1 MKFIDNITHD
11 SILLM
16 PNNIK
21 NKVLDYID
29 ENNILKSIK
38 IMTFNDLK
46 KGLLFDYNNETIF
59 NVMKYLDVNY
69 GVAKDYIKNL
79 YYINEERYDNEKLN
93 NLLSLK
99 KYLLHNNLLIIDKLF
114 INLIKSKKK
123 LYIYGFDYI
132 KKFDKYLLSLISDL
146 IEIEYIEKEN
156 KNLKQTVHEF
166 NTIYDEASYVFEN
179 ISKLLSDGIPAN
191 KIYIANY
198 KEEYSFAFK
207 MLMKQYNITI
217 YLPSETSLFKTSVG
231 KFFLDNLDDNLDL
244 LLYKIK
250 KKFYYDKNKDNRNVI
265 DRLSNLVNT
274 YYWCDDINC
283 IKNLIEEEMK
293 NSKINN
299 IHHENEIVTTNII
312 DNVFYHDEYVFLIG
326 FNLGSIPKLKRD
338 EDYINDDI
346 KPEYLE
352 TSNEYNKIVKEQYIK
367 AISNIKNCTITYKLN
382 SPFAT
387 YSKSFLCN
395 LDMFTTV
402 KETEFI
408 SHYSNEY
415 NKLYLSKSLDSLI
428 KYNEINDNLEMLY
441 SSYADNYKTYDNS
454 FTGID
459 NKLLV
464 SEIDDKLTFSY
475 SNISTFYKC
484 PFRFYVNH
492 ILKIN
497 EFETTL
503 EQFIGN
509 LFHYVLEKTLEDKI
523 SVDEAY
529 DEYIKISHE
538 SLTLTNKEKFFIKSL
553 KEEIRF
559 VVNTIKEQYKHSS
572 HESALYEKEIVI
584 EKQRK
589 IKTKVKGFVDK
600 ILVLNKSLLVVDYKT
615 TTSQSINTDLLEFG
629 LSTQLPIYLYLLKC
643 LNDNYEVAGLY
654 IQHILNSENNYQP
667 DKNALE
673 EKKKNL
679 KLEGITFDNISL
691 ISKFDNTYEKSEVI
705 KSLSTKDGELR
716 KTKNTLSIEKRD
728 ELCNLMENLIINV
741 IDKVSDGDF
750 KIHPIKIEGKAN
762 GCDYCDYKD
771 VCFRKFKDFNYQT
784 LKATGGDEDE

>member
-1 MKFIDNITHD
+1 MKFINNMVHD
-11 SILLM
+11 SILLV

-29 ENNILKSIK
+29 DNNKLISIK

-59 NVMKYLDVNY
+59 NVMNYLNVNY

-79 YYINEERYDNEKLN
+79 YYINEDKYDNDKLN

-99 KYLLHNNLLIIDKLF
+99 KYLLDKDLLIIDKLF
-114 INLIKSKKK
+114 LNLLKSKKK

-132 KKFDKYLLSLISDL
+132 KKFDKYLLNLISEL

-156 KNLKQTVHEF
+156 KNLKQTIHEF
-166 NTIYDEASYVFEN
+166 DTIYDETAYVFEN

-198 KEEYSFAFK
+198 SEEYSFVFN
-207 MLMKQYNITI
+207 MLMRQYKLSV
-217 YLPSETSLFKTSVG
+217 YLPSETSLFKTGVA
-231 KFFLDNLDDNLDL
+231 KFFLDNLDNNLDL

-250 KKFYYDKNKDNRNVI
+250 KKFDYENNKENQIVI
-265 DRLSNLVNT
+265 DRLSNMLNT
-274 YYWCDDINC
+274 YYWCDDIKS
-283 IKNLIEEEMK
+283 IRNLIEEEMK
-293 NSKINN
+293 NIKINN
-299 IHHENEIVTTNII
+299 THHENEIVTTNII
-312 DNVFYHDEYVFLIG
+312 DNVFYDDEYVFLIG

-352 TSNEYNKIVKEQYIK
+352 TSNEYNKAIKEQYIK

-395 LDMFTTV
+395 LNIFTTV
-402 KETEFI
+402 KEAEFI
-408 SHYSNEY
+408 SDYSNEY
-415 NKLYLSKSLDSLI
+415 NKLSLSKSLDSLI
-428 KYNEINDNLEMLY
+428 KFNEVNDNLEILY
-441 SSYADNYKTYDNS
+441 NSYPDIYKSYDNK

-464 SEIDDKLTFSY
+464 SEIDDKITFSY
-475 SNISTFYKC
+475 TNISTFYKC

-509 LFHYVLEKTLEDKI
+509 LFHYVLEETLEDKI
-523 SVDEAY
+523 SVDDAY
-529 DEYIKISHE
+529 DEYIKKTYQS
-538 SLTLTNKEKFFIKSL
+538 STLTNKEKYFIKSL

-559 VVNTIKEQYKHSS
+559 VVETIKEQYKHSS
-572 HESALYEKEIVI
+572 HENALYEKEIVV

-589 IKTKVKGFVDK
+589 IKTKIKGFVDK
-600 ILVLNKSLLVVDYKT
+600 ILVLNNSLLVVDYKT
-615 TTSQSINTDLLEFG
+615 TSAQSINTDLLEFG
-629 LSTQLPIYLYLLKC
+629 LSTQLPIYLYLLKS
-643 LNDNYEVAGLY
+643 LDDNYEVAGLY
-654 IQHILNSENNYQP
+654 IQHILNTENNYMP
-667 DKNALE
+667 DKNALD
-673 EKKKNL
+673 EKKKSL
-679 KLEGITFDNISL
+679 KLEGITFDSVSL

-705 KSLSTKDGELR
+705 KSLSTKDGELK
-716 KTKNTLSIEKRD
+716 KTKTILSLEERD

-750 KIHPIKIEGKAN
+750 KIHPIKIEGKAD

-771 VCFRKFKDFNYQT
+771 ICFRKFKDFNYQT
-784 LKATGGDEDE
+784 LKAPGGDDYE